1 MTNTNTNNND
11 NNNMTTTFFIQA
23 NLYHSITIV
32 IAEKR
37 LCLYSTHKKY
47 EKKKTNTDCV
57 LEVRFQMIYALQTYY

>member
-37 LCLYSTHKKY
+37 LCLHSTHKKY
-47 EKKKTNTDCV
+47 EKKNK
-57 LEVRFQMIYALQTYY
+57 Y